1 MRGAVVRRWPS
12 VRARGV
18 VLVAPLR
25 GASARPCP
33 LRRRAARPRASVVL
47 RPLRRPRVPFRGGP
61 GPPRRCPAVVRCAL
75 LALGLLR
82 CAPAAVALGLRGLAS
97 LLPPS
102 RAWAA
107 ALVAA
112 VAARRARSLAP
123 AARRRLWRRR
133 PSPGRGRRGAPPGPL
148 FPRLSALGACAA
160 SFPLRVARRLSPLR
174 GFGLGR
180 PRRARAP
187 LRRGPA
193 AGRPRGARRGPLRR
207 APSWGAR
214 APPAWGWGSAAA
226 AAVPARRCGCSSPAV
241 RRASQ
246 RLPRSAY
253 GAMLF
258 KEKVCCKASREA
270 QHVVPVC
277 CSTYKISCEFGKTRI
292 ILPNL
297 ISKSNIPYGD
307 IILRVK
313 LAKIPVLP
321 NRGDC
326 LLPARFFPAYHAQ
339 RETST
344 KSCRYALA

>member
-1 MRGAVVRRWPS
+1 MPAGSCSLP
-12 VRARGV
+12 
-18 VLVAPLR
+18 PLR

-47 RPLRRPRVPFRGGP
+47 RPLRRPRVPFRGGA

-133 PSPGRGRRGAPPGPL
+133 PSPGWGRRGAPPAPCSRVSPPSGP
-148 FPRLSALGACAA
+148 A
-160 SFPLRVARRLSPLR
+160 
-174 GFGLGR
+174 
-180 PRRARAP
+180 PRRSRSASPGASRCSAWG
-187 LRRGPA
+187 GPA
-193 AGRPRGARRGPLRR
+193 VPGPRCGGARRSGGRGGAFGGRCGGRLCGALR
-207 APSWGAR
+207 
-214 APPAWGWGSAAA
+214 PPAWGWGSAAA

-241 RRASQ
+241 RCASQ
-246 RLPRSAY
+246 CLPRSAY

-258 KEKVCCKASREA
+258 KEKLSCKTSREA
-270 QHVVPVC
+270 QHVVQVC

-292 ILPNL
+292 ILPNYL
-297 ISKSNIPYGD
+297 C
-307 IILRVK
+307 ILSIDT
-313 LAKIPVLP
+313 AP
-321 NRGDC
+321 C
-326 LLPARFFPAYHAQ
+326 F
-339 RETST
+339 
-344 KSCRYALA
+344 CYAHIRN